1 MQAPFIGLAA
11 CSLLYQLHYSLPIVS
26 KMHVHRTFCTYG
38 IMAFDAVY
46 NSSVGLNRL
55 IHQPSVGYVVKTTP
69 RMIPAYATGFSVL
82 ATSPSAASTSITIS
96 SPASTFPDR
105 ISFAESVSTVF

>member
-11 CSLLYQLHYSLPIVS
+11 YSLLYQLHYSLPIVS
-26 KMHVHRTFCTYG
+26 KMHIHHTFCTYG
-38 IMAFDAVY
+38 IVAFDAVY
-46 NSSVGLNRL
+46 NSYMSL

-82 ATSPSAASTSITIS
+82 ATSPSAALTSITIS
-96 SPASTFPDR
+96 SPASTLPER

>member
-1 MQAPFIGLAA
+1 MYTCFILQNIFSHKKTAHSNDKLFLKFNRY
-11 CSLLYQLHYSLPIVS
+11 CDSLLYIYISFL
-26 KMHVHRTFCTYG
+26 
-38 IMAFDAVY
+38 AVA
-46 NSSVGLNRL
+46 L
-55 IHQPSVGYVVKTTP
+55 IIRVKTTP